1 MRRKKPHISNK
12 MQEVAVDMLLRITFV
27 KDLDELSVV
36 YDEIFEKYELKTDPF
51 THLPCTNKEYAESS
65 YSYDKQ
71 KALEI
76 YGYND
81 WF

>member
-1 MRRKKPHISNK
+1 MRRKESYISDK
-12 MQEVAVDMLLRITFV
+12 MQEVAVDMLMHITFI

-36 YDEIFEKYELKTDPF
+36 YDEIFKKYKLKTDPF
-51 THLPCTNKEYAESS
+51 TQLPCMNKEYAELS

>member
-1 MRRKKPHISNK
+1 MKKQHISNK
-12 MQEVAVDMLLRITFV
+12 MQEVAVDILMRLVFV
-27 KDLDELSVV
+27 KDINELTEVFEYV
-36 YDEIFEKYELKTDPF
+36 YDKYELLDDPF
-51 THLPCTNKEYAESS
+51 TQLPCARKEYAELS

-76 YGYND
+76 YGYNN